1 MRAKQASEKRWHR
14 LTKRKPGRPRAKA
27 LGYQCLVFAV
37 FFAGRPKAKALGYQL
52 CAPSQKAKP
61 TALSAACKVIL
72 LVLIGCTPWVLA
84 QENDALVRKVDDHY
98 NHLSSLRAHYTE
110 HYSGMGMDRTEE
122 GTLLLKKPGRMR
134 WSYAAPVGKV
144 FVLDGKF
151 AWFYTPGDAQA
162 TRVPAKQLDDLRSP
176 LRFLLGHTQ
185 LRKELENLTV
195 AAEDSG
201 YRISGVPK
209 GMEQRVKLLSLWVTA
224 AGQIE
229 RMRLEEVDGAVTEFV
244 FSDLKE
250 NVPVKDSD
258 FAFIPPAGV
267 AVVQGLPPI

>member
-1 MRAKQASEKRWHR
+1 MRIKGAAKRVDLWLMKRR
-14 LTKRKPGRPRAKA
+14 LGAEALRSLRNAK
-27 LGYQCLVFAV
+27 
-37 FFAGRPKAKALGYQL
+37 
-52 CAPSQKAKP
+52 
-61 TALSAACKVIL
+61 TATFSAACKAVLLIL
-72 LVLIGCTPWVLA
+72 ICISICCAPYLPA
-84 QENDALVRKVDDHY
+84 QENDALVRRVDDHY
-98 NHLSSLRAHYTE
+98 NHLSSLRAHYSE
-110 HYSGMGMDRTEE
+110 RYSGMGMDRTEE

-144 FVLDGKF
+144 FVLDGKL

-185 LRKELENLTV
+185 LKKELENLTV
-195 AAEDSG
+195 APDGSG
-201 YRISGVPK
+201 YRISGVPR
-209 GMEQRVKLLSLWVTA
+209 GMEQRVKLLSLWVSP
-224 AGQIE
+224 AGAIE

-258 FAFIPPAGV
+258 FSFVLPAGV
-267 AVVQGLPPI
+267 AVVDGLPPI

>member
-1 MRAKQASEKRWHR
+1 M
-14 LTKRKPGRPRAKA
+14 LAKA
-27 LGYQCLVFAV
+27 LLLAAIC
-37 FFAGRPKAKALGYQL
+37 
-52 CAPSQKAKP
+52 CAPN
-61 TALSAACKVIL
+61 L
-72 LVLIGCTPWVLA
+72 LA
-84 QENDALVRKVDDHY
+84 QDNDALVCKVDDHY

-110 HYSGMGMDRTEE
+110 RYSGMGMDRTEE

-185 LRKELENLTV
+185 LRKELDNLTV
-195 AAEDSG
+195 APDGSG
-201 YRISGVPK
+201 FRISGVPK
-209 GMEQRVKLLSLWVTA
+209 GMAQRVKLLSLWVTGVGA
-224 AGQIE
+224 IE
-229 RMRLEEVDGAVTEFV
+229 RMRMEEVDGAVTEFG
-244 FSDLKE
+244 FSAMQE

-267 AVVQGLPPI
+267 TVVEGLPPI